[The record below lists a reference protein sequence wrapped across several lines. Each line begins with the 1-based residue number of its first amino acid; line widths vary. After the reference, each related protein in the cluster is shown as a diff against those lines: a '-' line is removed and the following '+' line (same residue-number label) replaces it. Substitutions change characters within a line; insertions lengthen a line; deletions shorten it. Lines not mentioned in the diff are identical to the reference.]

1 MLKTQNYNNIIATF
15 RFKGIATLHER
26 KMSATKT
33 AHYLLKK
40 SVNLFHAF
48 RAYNYKLT
56 LRQYT

>member
-33 AHYLLKK
+33 APPFKEV
-40 SVNLFHAF
+40 SEFISRF
-48 RAYNYKLT
+48 
-56 LRQYT
+56 